1 MINIYEKFDDKTILL
16 YRSFENSSINNIN
29 IVLEDDGFLPFN
41 IFSPYRYFT
50 KEKKERFKPL
60 YFNEVPVPEYWEI
73 KGDNKSAKI
82 MDKGKIRG
90 KIIYKKNIG
99 QSRIVDKVEWLSED
113 GQLKYVDFYNQQGF
127 RFAQL
132 LYDEFKMKILK
143 RYFDKENN
151 VVIVENFV
159 TKDIILNYNDK
170 NLFFN
175 NKKEFYSYYLSQLEV
190 PKNHILINSLSY
202 PFLTTYSFKEEVVNY
217 KIVWQENIKDSI
229 PDNMKVALKHIKNI
243 EILVPN
249 QEEYHK
255 IVSVVENNDKE
266 KITKS
271 GYVYNFKKD
280 NHFKKNIFILT
291 NSDDIPFL
299 SEIVDHNPEF
309 NFKVAALTEMSS
321 KLMGLDTKKNIK
333 LYPKISNSAVSDLL
347 KESDIYLDINKGNEV
362 LNIIERA
369 FSYQLL
375 IFAFK
380 ETAHNSVWIDDSNI
394 FEINNYKALI
404 SKINKL
410 NNLNGFKLL
419 LEKQLSHAD
428 IIDKEEFVKLLN

>member
-1 MINIYEKFDDKTILL
+1 M
-16 YRSFENSSINNIN
+16 
-29 IVLEDDGFLPFN
+29 
-41 IFSPYRYFT
+41 
-50 KEKKERFKPL
+50 
-60 YFNEVPVPEYWEI
+60 
-73 KGDNKSAKI
+73 
-82 MDKGKIRG
+82 
-90 KIIYKKNIG
+90 
-99 QSRIVDKVEWLSED
+99 
-113 GQLKYVDFYNQQGF
+113 
-127 RFAQL
+127 
-132 LYDEFKMKILK
+132 
-143 RYFDKENN
+143 
-151 VVIVENFV
+151 
-159 TKDIILNYNDK
+159 
-170 NLFFN
+170 
-175 NKKEFYSYYLSQLEV
+175 
-190 PKNHILINSLSY
+190 
-202 PFLTTYSFKEEVVNY
+202 
-217 KIVWQENIKDSI
+217 
-229 PDNMKVALKHIKNI
+229 
-243 EILVPN
+243 
-249 QEEYHK
+249 
-255 IVSVVENNDKE
+255 
-266 KITKS
+266 
-271 GYVYNFKKD
+271 
-280 NHFKKNIFILT
+280 
-291 NSDDIPFL
+291 

-321 KLMGLDTKKNIK
+321 KLMGLDTKNIK